1 MRINSSRATLR
12 LKFSPSFS
20 LSLASNA
27 SALFPCISVVKY
39 RGKYVAL
46 DLFAVEA
53 ADSCDHDLLSVFDDC
68 YFFFFFCVLPRSEI
82 RWIAPDLLDLFRKIK
97 VTVVSLLVRVMIDT
111 FFLAF
116 C

>member
-1 MRINSSRATLR
+1 MRINSTRDAPATIFALV
-12 LKFSPSFS
+12 FS
-20 LSLASNA
+20 LSLPRSHA

-68 YFFFFFCVLPRSEI
+68 YFFFAFCREAKSAGSLRST
-82 RWIAPDLLDLFRKIK
+82 RLVSQNKSGGR
-97 VTVVSLLVRVMIDT
+97 VTVRSCDD
-111 FFLAF
+111 
-116 C
+116 